1 MTTASRTME
10 KHDQPKKKQTQLSII
25 ALLLIC
31 FCTVACLLLLV
42 NQAGS
47 NLVACN
53 GHEKTFL
60 VAVWGGVLRTV
71 WCTGWCLLL
80 LCLLLLHLGDPCFCI
95 CCVCASLC
103 VLVSVAQAR
112 YFKMDKTGSVFTVFN
127 KTGPVG
133 FKTRPCFNKTGINYC
148 SNGFQLV
155 SLIYQPVFV
164 SF

>member
-1 MTTASRTME
+1 MTDHKLQAANPIHNGLTRVKMTTASRTME

-133 FKTRPCFNKTGINYC
+133 FKNRPCFNKNR
-148 SNGFQLV
+148 N
-155 SLIYQPVFV
+155 
-164 SF
+164 